1 MYDHCSLLS
10 SRFRVR
16 KISKGV
22 KMVRKVRSWQ
32 GKDMD
37 EFKVADKWGEEK
49 AVMIVREI
57 STIKE
62 KS

>member
-1 MYDHCSLLS
+1 M
-10 SRFRVR
+10 R

-32 GKDMD
+32 DKDMD